1 MALQVMPIKYT
12 TSGAIG
18 ESHVVCELLRN
29 NFTPL
34 VSPNPVQSDW
44 DIVVYEAQSRA
55 SVKIQV
61 KTVSWPRQES
71 KTKAVVTGNF
81 ESDFDF
87 LVIVVI
93 NFPDCATHSYCLYVI
108 PKSDLEISDV
118 GGLPSKDGDKLK
130 FKNKTIPFST
140 FPKVK
145 QVLDKRYTKWDEMQK
160 LLTARSSGTGA
171 DAPAP

>member
-1 MALQVMPIKYT
+1 MAFHVMQIKST

-18 ESHVVCELLRN
+18 ESYVVCELLRN
-29 NFTPL
+29 DFTPL

-44 DIVVYEAQSRA
+44 DIVVYEAKSRA

-61 KTVSWPRQES
+61 KTVSWPRHGSQ
-71 KTKAVVTGNF
+71 TKAVVTGKF
-81 ESDFDF
+81 GSDFDF

-93 NFPDCATHSYCLYVI
+93 DFPDCDARSYCLYVI

-118 GGLPSKDGDKLK
+118 GGLPSKDDDKFK

-145 QVLDKRYTKWDEMQK
+145 RVLDKRYTKWDEIQE
-160 LLTARSSGTGA
+160 LLASRSRETVTNATA
-171 DAPAP
+171 P